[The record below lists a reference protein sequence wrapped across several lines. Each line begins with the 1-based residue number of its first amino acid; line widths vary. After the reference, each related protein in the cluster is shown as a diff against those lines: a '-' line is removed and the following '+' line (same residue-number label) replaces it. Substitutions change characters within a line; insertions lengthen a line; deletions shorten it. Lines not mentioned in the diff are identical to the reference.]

1 MTSDLITIGTSFAG
15 VLVAIIV
22 WGPKLLAAVRRD
34 KLDGVVAATQ
44 TDMVNGIHLSY
55 TEQLRTLTVRVTEMD
70 AHIRRT
76 DLMVHK
82 QRIKLTRLQV
92 SLIHLQSL
100 LTLNG
105 IEVPAHIRS
114 EIDLIVRD
122 EPQDE
127 EAT

>member
-1 MTSDLITIGTSFAG
+1 MTSDLITVGTSLAG
-15 VLVAIIV
+15 VLIAIIV
-22 WGPKLLAAVRRD
+22 WGPKVMAAIRRD
-34 KLDGVVAATQ
+34 KLDGVVASTQ

-55 TEQLRTLTVRVTEMD
+55 TEQLRALTARVTEMD

-82 QRIKLTRLQV
+82 QRVKLTRLQV
-92 SLIHLQSL
+92 SLIHLQGL

-105 IEVPAHIRS
+105 IEVPPHIRA

-122 EPQDE
+122 ESGDAE
-127 EAT
+127 TA

>member
-1 MTSDLITIGTSFAG
+1 MTSDLITIGTTLAG
-15 VLVAIIV
+15 VLIAIII
-22 WGPKLLAAVRRD
+22 WGPKLMSAVRRD

-55 TEQLRTLTVRVTEMD
+55 TEQLRSLTLRVTEMD

-105 IEVPAHIRS
+105 IEVPPHIRS

-122 EPQDE
+122 ETQDE